1 MRGPRASVARARTP
15 LRYRRLMQPG
25 SVSGFSRTLGVLVV
39 VAAAA
44 TATACGGGGGTTESI
59 PLAGGSAGDDADGAA
74 GAVQIHVPSGWYL
87 GDMVATGAVP
97 PGPETTLFLADE
109 SVVPRTVADAAA
121 EDPASREEFSGH
133 LGDGGLITIIIAGE
147 QSCTGVTENLERRI
161 AGFRTGVPGGE
172 ITEPDDTVG
181 DEGTLVSGVDSGA
194 ALNAYSASLPLTSD
208 LCRGLLISSTGP
220 ADQQDRL
227 AEVVAEV
234 ARKSRLS

>member
-1 MRGPRASVARARTP
+1 
-15 LRYRRLMQPG
+15 MQPG
-25 SVSGFSRTLGVLVV
+25 SRSGFSRALGALTV
-39 VAAAA
+39 VAATAM
-44 TATACGGGGGTTESI
+44 ATACGSTGGTSESI
-59 PLAGGSAGDDADGAA
+59 PLATGSVTGDDAPGALT
-74 GAVQIHVPSGWYL
+74 IHVPSGWYL
-87 GDMVATGAVP
+87 GDMAATGAVP

-109 SVVPRTVADAAA
+109 SVVPEDMADAAA

-161 AGFRTGVPGGE
+161 SRFRTGVPGGE
-172 ITEPDDTVG
+172 VTEPDDTVG

-194 ALNAYSASLPLTSD
+194 ALNAYSASLPLAGD

-227 AEVVAEV
+227 AGVVAEV

>member
-1 MRGPRASVARARTP
+1 ML

-25 SVSGFSRTLGVLVV
+25 SVSGFSRACGALAV

-44 TATACGGGGGTTESI
+44 LATACGSGGTSESF
-59 PLAGGSAGDDADGAA
+59 PLGGSATGEDSDRSTGE
-74 GAVQIHVPSGWYL
+74 VEIHVPKGWYL
-87 GDMVATGAVP
+87 GDLAATGAVP
-97 PGPETTLFLADE
+97 PGPETSLFLADE
-109 SVVPRTVADAAA
+109 SVVPKDVADAAA
-121 EDPASREEFSGH
+121 DDPASREEFSGH

-161 AGFRTGVPGGE
+161 SGFRTGVPGGE
-172 ITEPDDTVG
+172 VTEPDDTIG
-181 DEGTLVSGVDSGA
+181 NEGALVSGVDSGA
-194 ALNAYSASLPLTSD
+194 ALNAYSASLPLADD